1 MWNYWN
7 LKNWVFQFSSNE
19 KVQIYKVLSFLFRFC
34 HSIFNK
40 SLVKS
45 IIQLVLPWVSSS
57 ISRFMQPQICHN
69 HRKESIK
76 YDITVCCEFTFVKP
90 LNLYKVWN
98 LRTFKFEETL
108 VFWPNYVLLIWINI
122 ALDSNTFI

>member
-7 LKNWVFQFSSNE
+7 LKNWVFQFSSTE

-57 ISRFMQPQICHN
+57 ISRFMQPQICYN

-76 YDITVCCEFTFVKP
+76 YDITVCCEFKFVKP
-90 LNLYKVWN
+90 LNLCKVWN